1 MFCAPITLLHYF
13 EEYKTGGVVLPLP
26 SEIKGGG
33 QNSLGRNHWGA
44 VKSLGGRITPRFDVL
59 KVL

>member
-33 QNSLGRNHWGA
+33 AELTGA
-44 VKSLGGRITPRFDVL
+44 KSLGGSKITGGQNNPPV
-59 KVL
+59 